1 QEVLP
6 LISEHP
12 ADSAL
17 ECLDESHVSS
27 FVSPGE
33 CVTGAIVS
41 FVGARPPHT
50 LGYLRRPPP
59 CRAAPAPRPP
69 LAPPR
74 PVPRLPR
81 RRLRS
86 GSCRSRLFR
95 DARWPSRRVIL
106 PSGTGPGAVPAVV
119 RQSRTAST

>member
-1 QEVLP
+1 MGALRNGREQRSRLRKTAGDGQEVLP

-50 LGYLRRPPP
+50 LGYLRRPSP
-59 CRAAPAPRPP
+59 CRVVAAPRHS
-69 LAPPR
+69 LGSPR
-74 PVPRLPR
+74 PVPHVAPCVL
-81 RRLRS
+81 
-86 GSCRSRLFR
+86 
-95 DARWPSRRVIL
+95 
-106 PSGTGPGAVPAVV
+106 GALTPAHPAHATSV
-119 RQSRTAST
+119 